1 MRRCQDHSLVYYQFE
16 NLSSQEH
23 VCHAVFTR
31 LGGTSLPPYDTLNLG
46 RSVGDTEQAVH
57 ENYARICRELGISIA
72 SLVTGYQV
80 HSDVVAVV
88 GPNERGNIL
97 PTTDALVTDSAAIGL
112 TLRFADCVPVLF
124 YDPCRRVIGIAHA
137 GWKGTVDK
145 ICNKVIATF
154 ETVFGSR
161 PADIIAG
168 IGPAIGPCC
177 YQVGE
182 DVVRRVEEAFPYAGD
197 LLLPQADG
205 SVHFDLWAANR
216 RQLEDVGITTI
227 EEARMCTSC
236 RHDEFFSHRANH
248 GKTGR
253 FGAFIALGR
262 EYIE

>member
-1 MRRCQDHSLVYYQFE
+1 MRRYQDHSLVYYQFQS
-16 NLSSQEH
+16 LSSQEDVRH
-23 VCHAVFTR
+23 GVFTR
-31 LGGTSLPPYDTLNLG
+31 LGGISTTPYDTLNLG
-46 RSVGDTEQAVH
+46 RTVGDSDQAVQ
-57 ENYARICRELGISIA
+57 ENYRRICRELRFSRE

-88 GPNERGNIL
+88 GPAERGIVI
-97 PTTDALVTDSAAIGL
+97 PTTDALITDSSAVSL

-137 GWKGTVDK
+137 GWKGTVDR
-145 ICNKVIATF
+145 ICAKVIAKL
-154 ETVFGSR
+154 EAVFGSR
-161 PADIIAG
+161 PSDVIAG

-182 DVVRRVEEAFPYAGD
+182 DVVQHVVEAFPYAD
-197 LLLPQADG
+197 ELLLPQSDG

-216 RQLEDVGITTI
+216 RQLEDAGVTAI
-227 EEARMCTSC
+227 EEARLCTAC
-236 RHDEFFSHRANH
+236 HRDEFFSHRADR

-262 EYIE
+262 EYID